1 MIKGKFYVLGV
12 AGNGIF
18 SSTIQSFSDSPF
30 PVNERWSHV
39 AACFFNWSL
48 NTWLVVESV
57 YPHGVR
63 FLSLDNWLSENWNKS
78 IIQFTEY
85 PWLQP
90 SELLKHV
97 GKGYSVR
104 DIARLA
110 TQKAIGVR
118 FRMFPDGGK
127 KYCAEL
133 IADCDN
139 EYITKL
145 TKEDSHELYPFH
157 FQNVTSYPVYDLR
170 PLVYHTSLASTS

>member
-1 MIKGKFYVLGV
+1 MIKGKFYILGV

-18 SSTIQSFSDSPF
+18 SSTIQAFSDSPL
-30 PVNERWSHV
+30 PVHDRWSHV

-57 YPHGVR
+57 FPIGVR
-63 FLSLDNWLSENWNKS
+63 LLSLDNWLSENWNKS

-90 SELLKHV
+90 SELLRHV

-110 TQKAIGVR
+110 RSKATGVR
-118 FRMFPDGGK
+118 IRTISDGGK

-139 EYITKL
+139 GYITKL
-145 TKEDSHELYPFH
+145 LKDESDELYPFH
-157 FQNVTSYPVYDLR
+157 YQNVAAYPIYDLR
-170 PLVYHTSLASTS
+170 SLIIDTSLASA